1 MTDMSDNK
9 KPRRRKDSSLY
20 RDVSNTA
27 QTDGSPETKRRG
39 SLSGKDA
46 DARFRF
52 VLSSKDP
59 AVVPVEHQAVIEE
72 LTASLDSIESAKR
85 ELETEL
91 GSRNSAN
98 KLQIA
103 QIKGRLADLNRRKAE
118 IESLLRARPAQPD
131 AP

>member
-1 MTDMSDNK
+1 MSDHK

-20 RDVSNTA
+20 RDVGNTEKK
-27 QTDGSPETKRRG
+27 DGSSAETLPR
-39 SLSGKDA
+39 GKDA
-46 DARFRF
+46 EARLRF

-72 LTASLDSIESAKR
+72 LTASLETIESAKLA
-85 ELETEL
+85 LEAEL
-91 GSRNSAN
+91 GSKNSGN

-118 IESLLRARPAQPD
+118 IESLLSARPAEPD
-131 AP
+131 AS

>member
-1 MTDMSDNK
+1 MSDKN
-9 KPRRRKDSSLY
+9 KPRRRRDSSLY
-20 RDVSNTA
+20 RDISTNPGTEESSDA
-27 QTDGSPETKRRG
+27 QQRG
-39 SLSGKDA
+39 LSGKPVDT
-46 DARFRF
+46 RFRF

-72 LTASLDSIESAKR
+72 LTTSLDEIDAAKR
-85 ELETEL
+85 ELEAEL
-91 GSRNSAN
+91 GSKNSAN

-118 IESLLRARPAQPD
+118 IESLLRARPAAPD